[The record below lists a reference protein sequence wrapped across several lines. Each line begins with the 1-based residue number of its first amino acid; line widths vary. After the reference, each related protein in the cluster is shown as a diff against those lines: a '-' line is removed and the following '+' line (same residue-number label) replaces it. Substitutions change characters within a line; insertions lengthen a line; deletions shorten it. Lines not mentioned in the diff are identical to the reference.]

1 MSLMM
6 QPHPSNGAINRR
18 RLHLAGA
25 LGCVHAGS
33 VDSYIA
39 GSMSSRTQAEFEL
52 HMLDCETCLRATE
65 LQRLL
70 SHAIREYGHKKM
82 RTT

>member
-6 QPHPSNGAINRR
+6 QPHHSNGAINRR
-18 RLHLAGA
+18 RLHHAGA
-25 LGCVHAGS
+25 LGCVFAGS

-39 GSMSSRTQAEFEL
+39 GSLSSRTPAEFEL
-52 HMLDCETCLRATE
+52 HLLDCEPCLRDTA

-70 SHAIREYGHKKM
+70 WHAIREYGHKQM

>member
-1 MSLMM
+1 MSLFM
-6 QPHPSNGAINRR
+6 QAHPSNGAINRR
-18 RLHLAGA
+18 RLHHAGT
-25 LGCVHAGS
+25 LECVHAGS

-52 HMLDCETCLRATE
+52 HLLDCEPCLQATE

-82 RTT
+82 RKT

>member
-1 MSLMM
+1 M
-6 QPHPSNGAINRR
+6 QAHTRNGETRR
-18 RLHLAGA
+18 IFSHHAGEACA
-25 LGCVHAGS
+25 LAGS

-39 GSMSSRTQAEFEL
+39 GSLSSRMQAEFEL
-52 HMLDCETCLRATE
+52 HLLDCETCLLSTE

-70 SHAIREYGHKKM
+70 SRAIREYGHKKM

>member
-1 MSLMM
+1 MHSHITSNGS
-6 QPHPSNGAINRR
+6 PGRSHPS
-18 RLHLAGA
+18 GA
-25 LGCVHAGS
+25 LGCAYAGS

-52 HMLDCETCLRATE
+52 HLLDCEPCLRATE

>member
-1 MSLMM
+1 MHS
-6 QPHPSNGAINRR
+6 HITSNGSSGRA
-18 RLHLAGA
+18 HLAGA

-52 HMLDCETCLRATE
+52 HLLDCETCLRATE

-70 SHAIREYGHKKM
+70 SRAIREYGHKKM

>member
-1 MSLMM
+1 M
-6 QPHPSNGAINRR
+6 HAHITSNGRPGR
-18 RLHLAGA
+18 QRHLAGP

-52 HMLDCETCLRATE
+52 HLLDCEPCLRATE

-70 SHAIREYGHKKM
+70 SRAIREYGHKKM